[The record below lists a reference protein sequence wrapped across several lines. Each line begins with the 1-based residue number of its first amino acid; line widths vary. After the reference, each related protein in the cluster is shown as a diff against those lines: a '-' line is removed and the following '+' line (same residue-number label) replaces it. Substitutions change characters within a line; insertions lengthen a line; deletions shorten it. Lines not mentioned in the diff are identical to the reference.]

1 MKKYLEIGRISMKT
15 QLAYRF
21 DVYVGALMPFIRV
34 FLAYALWQVLF
45 QGKREIG
52 GFSFGMMLTYYIIG
66 AFIQRLD
73 QSNNMVWDTAGEIRE
88 GKFSKYMV
96 RPVSPL
102 GHFLSVSFAKTLY
115 ILAVSLLTVVV
126 LALLFGDLFVLPS
139 SLLNV
144 LIAAVMSLLGLLF
157 MALLNYLTA
166 LLAFK
171 FNDVTGWHLVKG
183 NVVEFLAGALIPLS
197 LLPGWMQDVMQLFP
211 FYYTQYLPASIYLG
225 LNTNKGLQGILVLML
240 WDGLLWF
247 LAQRTYHR
255 FRRVYEGV
263 GV

>member
-115 ILAVSLLTVVV
+115 ILAVTLLTVVV
-126 LALLFGDLFVLPS
+126 LALLFGDLFVLPLKPFKCANSRCHEPSGPSVHGSFKLSDCS
-139 SLLNV
+139 S
-144 LIAAVMSLLGLLF
+144 
-157 MALLNYLTA
+157 
-166 LLAFK
+166 
-171 FNDVTGWHLVKG
+171 
-183 NVVEFLAGALIPLS
+183 
-197 LLPGWMQDVMQLFP
+197 
-211 FYYTQYLPASIYLG
+211 
-225 LNTNKGLQGILVLML
+225 GLQV
-240 WDGLLWF
+240 
-247 LAQRTYHR
+247 Q
-255 FRRVYEGV
+255 
-263 GV
+263 